1 METTIQSINL
11 ITTNPQVRNGRPCI
25 AGTSLEVAVVAI
37 AKIVHGQSPEEI
49 AADYNLSLPQVYAAL
64 AYYYEHKDEMDA
76 MIQQRRELSEKI
88 KEELTSAYPPQP
100 ISQEIS
106 ADAALTEEIE
116 AWDILSDEALLNFE
130 AELEQ

>member
-76 MIQQRRELSEKI
+76 MIQQRHELSKKI
-88 KEELTSAYPPQP
+88 KEKLSNAYPSQL
-100 ISQEIS
+100 ISQEIP
-106 ADAALTEEIE
+106 ADTAIAKETE
-116 AWDILSDEALLNFE
+116 AWDILSGEALLNFE
-130 AELEQ
+130 AELG